1 MQATTIRTADGYTF
15 HRIKQGDTYVWV
27 DSLDPDCVDMTCED
41 KDGRIVLDDGD
52 DEPWDIQTLEMTMDA
67 DTIRKLYA
75 VLDWASLW
83 MSEYIEDVRT
93 IPQDATAQANIR
105 YYTPLHN
112 TAESIIDMMPWTDS
126 GEGPFNSATD
136 ARDYVDS
143 EFHATTRIHETPDG
157 WIIQT
162 LTTQET
168 T

>member
-93 IPQDATAQANIR
+93 IPQDATAQPISGT
-105 YYTPLHN
+105 TPRCTILLSPSS
-112 TAESIIDMMPWTDS
+112 T
-126 GEGPFNSATD
+126 
-136 ARDYVDS
+136 
-143 EFHATTRIHETPDG
+143 
-157 WIIQT
+157 
-162 LTTQET
+162 
-168 T
+168 

>member
-1 MQATTIRTADGYTF
+1 MTLTT
-15 HRIKQGDTYVWV
+15 
-27 DSLDPDCVDMTCED
+27 E
-41 KDGRIVLDDGD
+41 
-52 DEPWDIQTLEMTMDA
+52 E
-67 DTIRKLYA
+67 TIKLYA
-75 VLDWASLW
+75 VLDWAAEW
-83 MSEYIEDVRT
+83 MYEYIEDSRT

-112 TAESIIDMMPWTDS
+112 TAEAIMDKMPWTDS
-126 GEGPFNSATD
+126 GEGPFDSATD

-162 LTTQET
+162 LTTGET